1 MKTLGICLGAS
12 TISVA
17 AVAHEQGKS
26 RILSGRTWPHEG
38 NPRDMLL
45 TALNSCDLASFDRV
59 AATGR
64 KFRELVDITAISEP
78 EAVEYACRHVQPPG
92 LFCPAVVSA
101 GGETFM
107 VYILNRRGRIAAV
120 QTGNKCASGTGE
132 FFLQQL
138 RRMNVTLEEAAAFV
152 ATEEPHPVSGR
163 CSVFCKS
170 DCTHATN
177 KGVPRA
183 QVTAGLCKMMA
194 GKILELLKKV
204 PRQNILIT
212 GGVAQNAMVID
223 YLRRDIAG
231 LIVPPA
237 APYFEAL
244 SAARDWKRA
253 SRRFWT

>member
-1 MKTLGICLGAS
+1 
-12 TISVA
+12 
-17 AVAHEQGKS
+17 
-26 RILSGRTWPHEG
+26 
-38 NPRDMLL
+38 
-45 TALNSCDLASFDRV
+45 
-59 AATGR
+59 
-64 KFRELVDITAISEP
+64 
-78 EAVEYACRHVQPPG
+78 
-92 LFCPAVVSA
+92 
-101 GGETFM
+101 
-107 VYILNRRGRIAAV
+107 
-120 QTGNKCASGTGE
+120 
-132 FFLQQL
+132 
-138 RRMNVTLEEAAAFV
+138 MNVTLEEAAAFV

-204 PRQNILIT
+204 PRQNILLT

-244 SAARDWKRA
+244 GAARDWKRA